1 MEEVLDVYA
10 LPYHA
15 QEPLVCFDEMSRQ
28 LLDHVLDPLPM
39 EPGQPQRIDYE
50 YKRKGTANLFLSF
63 QPLTGWRHVE
73 VTERRTK
80 GDFAEQMKQLVDV
93 HFPHA
98 RLIHVVLDN
107 LNTHTFAALYEAFPP
122 EEAQRIRKRLVF
134 HYTPKHGSWLN
145 QAEIELSILSRQCLN
160 RRLPDR
166 DTLSREVAAWEVRRN
181 QAKAKIH
188 WLFKVEDARIKL
200 KRLYPS
206 SLLWWATSGPPN

>member
-1 MEEVLDVYA
+1 MEEVLDAYA
-10 LPYHA
+10 LPFDPE
-15 QEPLVCFDEMSRQ
+15 EPLVCFDEMSRQ

-39 EPGQPQRIDYE
+39 ESGQPERIDYE
-50 YKRKGTANLFLSF
+50 YERKGTANLFLSF
-63 QPLTGWRHVE
+63 QPATGWRHVE

-98 RLIHVVLDN
+98 PLLHVVLDN
-107 LNTHTFAALYEAFPP
+107 LNTHAFSSLYEAFPP

-145 QAEIELSILSRQCLN
+145 QAEIELSVLSRQCLN

-166 DTLSREVAAWEVRRN
+166 DTLSREVAAWEEQRN
-181 QAKAKIH
+181 QANAKIN

-206 SLLWWATSGPPN
+206 